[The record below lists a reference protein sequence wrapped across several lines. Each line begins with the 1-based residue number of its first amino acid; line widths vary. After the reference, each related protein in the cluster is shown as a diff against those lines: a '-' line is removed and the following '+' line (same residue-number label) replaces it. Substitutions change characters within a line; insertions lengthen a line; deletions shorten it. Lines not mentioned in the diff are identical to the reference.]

1 MCGICFGG
9 FLHVVVEMALQ
20 SKGLNER
27 ESEAGSK
34 METGPCSSC
43 LAIEAPTSWGSLK
56 LKVNSKFHIEF

>member
-43 LAIEAPTSWGSLK
+43 LATEAPPHHGAL
-56 LKVNSKFHIEF
+56 